1 MQMIFFLL
9 LKQTVPNSDMR
20 YFRASVIYIYTNPME
35 MYELM
40 RIRHMYIMN
49 SYLIDVHSSKY
60 RVAVFDM
67 HDFLAILP
75 VDSINI

>member
-1 MQMIFFLL
+1 MFSQKVGIS
-9 LKQTVPNSDMR
+9 KK
-20 YFRASVIYIYTNPME
+20 II
-35 MYELM
+35 
-40 RIRHMYIMN
+40 MYIMN

-75 VDSINI
+75 VDSINIKNDFSMHL